1 MPPSGHTPVCFQ
13 QCNTVNAILV
23 LSYFSGVCVGGGV
36 VSYCIILVSAKG
48 IIYHVLSVSALILA
62 HIHLFDQYFSHCMC
76 RLFKQLLTNLVS
88 IQVFG
93 RRCIPETP
101 FLLFF
106 YFINFL
112 ERFSPATDWQLV
124 QGEAPT
130 LPWPWFWATE
140 ENRSMEIDG
149 KDQDAI

>member
-112 ERFSPATDWQLV
+112 ERFSPATD
-124 QGEAPT
+124 
-130 LPWPWFWATE
+130 
-140 ENRSMEIDG
+140 
-149 KDQDAI
+149 